1 MRASAYPLVDA
12 ADAAALVLEHTPVL
26 GPETVALS
34 EASGRVLAEDLV
46 ASSALPPHPASAV
59 DGYAVRA
66 ADAGRTLRVVGESAA
81 GRPLFAQVDPGTAAR
96 ILTGGVLPVGA
107 DTVVM
112 VEDTRV
118 DGDSVTVPAGLN
130 AGTNL
135 HRPGAGPTAAAVS
148 VKVSLLSLKR

>member
-1 MRASAYPLVDA
+1 M
-12 ADAAALVLEHTPVL
+12 LEHTPVL

-59 DGYAVRA
+59 DGFAVRA

-96 ILTGGVLPVGA
+96 ILTGGVVPVGA

-118 DGDSVTVPAGLN
+118 DGRTFTGRAQTCAPA
-130 AGTNL
+130 
-135 HRPGAGPTAAAVS
+135 S
-148 VKVSLLSLKR
+148 W